1 MPIGELL
8 IQDEGY
14 NNTSLTYLIINSNVQ
29 FSQSQIFKILNLS
42 IDNPIH
48 NRVYDQLISIINT
61 TTKNLYHNVHE
72 ENLQKYPLTNLQYLS
87 FMIADKFPEI
97 FYCPIWLLEEF
108 ESEQADSVLIRK
120 SLHDTI
126 SWVLKRCRY
135 NEMWIITYLIKQEFT
150 KFIQQLQ

>member
-14 NNTSLTYLIINSNVQ
+14 NNTSLTYLIINSNIQ

-72 ENLQKYPLTNLQYLS
+72 ENLQEYPLTNLQYLS

-135 NEMWIITYLIKQEFT
+135 NEMWIITYLIKQEFI
-150 KFIQQLQ
+150 KVIQQLQ